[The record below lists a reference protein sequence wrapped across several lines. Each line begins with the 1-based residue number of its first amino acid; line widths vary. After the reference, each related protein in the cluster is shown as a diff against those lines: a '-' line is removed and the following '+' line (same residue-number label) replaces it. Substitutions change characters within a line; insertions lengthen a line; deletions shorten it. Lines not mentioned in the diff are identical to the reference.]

1 MKMPKW
7 MVTIVLVAAIMISQS
22 GCAVLARNGANIGTA
37 LGTIAAMNNNDP
49 TFIALGLLGGLFVQA
64 IQEDMDRQDQEKL
77 AMALSSTPAGQPTKW
92 ANPETGNQFEVTP
105 WAPYT
110 PTSNSPKETSGYG
123 TCRDAQIASV
133 VGGQTKVIQTTA
145 CMDSSQ
151 GAWKVVASK

>member
-7 MVTIVLVAAIMISQS
+7 IMVIVLTAAIFSQS
-22 GCAVLARNGANIGTA
+22 GCAELARNGANIGTA
-37 LGTIAAMNNNDP
+37 LGTIAAINNDQP
-49 TFIALGLLGGLFVQA
+49 AFVLIGLLGGLFAQA
-64 IQEDMDRQDQEKL
+64 IQADMDRQDQEKL
-77 AMALSSTPAGQPTKW
+77 ARAFSNSPTGQPTAW
-92 ANPETGNQFEVTP
+92 SNPDTGNQFEVTP

-123 TCRDAQIASV
+123 TCRDAQVSAV
-133 VGGQTKVIQTTA
+133 VGGKAKVVQTTA